1 MHQIKMFKGLENEVA
16 EMERKINDWLRESG
30 ARVLSVTGNIA
41 SQSLKAETAASLGQ
55 GGFPPSD
62 VLVILTYETPG

>member
-16 EMERKINDWLRESG
+16 EMEQRINDWLRESG

-41 SQSLKAETAASLGQ
+41 SQSPKAEAAASLGQ